1 MGKTGKK
8 EEPVTAGADL
18 RRRLLNRVCSLYA
31 QGFEGEP
38 MAQAALRAAGITDET
53 LWADFKLGY
62 SDGSLASVIPEGGE
76 VREALQGLGLL
87 TKEGMEIFKGC
98 VVFPWFDENEDCIGL
113 AGLRIDGGE
122 WVYLPGPRSGLWHWQ
137 ALKRTRS
144 ILLASSILEALHL
157 YQAGFR
163 DVVALWG
170 VNGLT
175 EDHKRLF
182 QRYGVKEVFL
192 VFDAPGSV
200 LDALREEGLL
210 AQVVKVGKPLGEF
223 LREPSAAKELETL
236 LTAAS
241 PTTKLSS
248 EKTAKERE
256 EGYERTP
263 TGFIV
268 RYGKRWYEM
277 KAVEREGVRLKVTL
291 KAWERDREGSFL
303 DTMDL
308 YSMRG
313 RAQLA
318 RQLKEHF
325 REKPEVIEG
334 DVAKLLEA
342 AEAHDPKREQETP
355 KAVEMTEEEK
365 REALGL
371 LCDREL
377 LTRIL
382 EDFERCG
389 LTGEEDN
396 KLIGYLAA
404 VSRKLEEPL
413 SVLVQSRSAAGKST
427 LQDAILRFVPEEDY
441 EKYTRLTGQALF
453 YMAEG
458 GLSHKLLAIE
468 EEAGARDASYSIR
481 NLQSSKYLSIATTEK
496 DSATGKMRTV
506 EYKVK
511 GPVAMMLTTT
521 AVDMDYETQNR
532 FVTLTIDESKE
543 MTERILIHQRVLE
556 TAEGLRLKREGER
569 VAKRQKNAQRLLKPL
584 WVVNPFAPK
593 LTFPAHSLR
602 ARRDHKKYL
611 GLIKTIAFLHQ
622 YQREIKT
629 LEEGGERVEYIEVTK
644 GDVEEA
650 NRLMAGVLG
659 QTMGELSAPG
669 KALLAKVRE
678 LVKERGKGKGGFR
691 FTRRNIREYS
701 GWSDFQVKTHIQEL
715 TDLEYLYSVTGKKG
729 KEYVYEL
736 TAPEGG
742 EDGKPFLAGLTA
754 TSTLAEVGT

>member
-1 MGKTGKK
+1 MGKSGKK
-8 EEPVTAGADL
+8 EAALTPGGDL

-31 QGFEGEP
+31 QGFEGAP
-38 MAQAALRAAGITDET
+38 VAQAALRAAGVADET

-76 VREALQGLGLL
+76 VREALLSLGLL
-87 TKEGMEIFKGC
+87 TKEGEELFKGC
-98 VVFPWFDENEDCIGL
+98 VVFPWFDENEDCVGV
-113 AGLRIDGGE
+113 AGLRVDAGE
-122 WVYLPGPRSGLWHWQ
+122 WVYLPGPRSGAWHWQ
-137 ALKRTRS
+137 ALKRNRS
-144 ILLASSILEALHL
+144 ILLTASILEALYL
-157 YQAGFR
+157 YQAGFK

-192 VFDAPGSV
+192 VFEAPGPV
-200 LDALREEGLL
+200 LDALREEGVQ
-210 AQVVKVGKPLGEF
+210 AQTVKIGKPLGEF
-223 LREPSAAKELETL
+223 FCEAGAGREFETL

-241 PTTKLSS
+241 PATKISS
-248 EKTAKERE
+248 ERTAKERE

-263 TGFIV
+263 TGFMV
-268 RYGKRWYEM
+268 RYGKRWYEV
-277 KAVEREGVRLKVTL
+277 KALEREGVRLKVTL
-291 KAWERDREGSFL
+291 KAWENGKESSFL

-308 YSMRG
+308 YSLRG

-342 AEAHDPKREQETP
+342 AEAHDPKREAETP
-355 KAVEMTEEEK
+355 KAAPMSEEEK
-365 REALGL
+365 AEALGL

-377 LTRIL
+377 MTRIL

-404 VSRKLEEPL
+404 VSRKLDDPL

-427 LQDAILRFVPEEDY
+427 LQDAILRFVPEEDF

-453 YMAEG
+453 YKAEG

-496 DSATGKMRTV
+496 DSATGRMKTV
-506 EYKVK
+506 EYRVK

-532 FVTLTIDESKE
+532 FVTLTIDESQE
-543 MTERILIHQRVLE
+543 MTERILTHQRRLE

-569 VAKRQKNAQRLLKPL
+569 VSRRQKNAQRLLKPL
-584 WVVNPFAPK
+584 WVVNPYAPK
-593 LTFPAHSLR
+593 LTFPANSLR

-611 GLIKTIAFLHQ
+611 GLIKAIAFLHQ
-622 YQREIKT
+622 YQREVKV
-629 LEEGGERVEYIEVTK
+629 LEEGGERVEYIEAT
-644 GDVEEA
+644 GADVEAA

-669 KALLAKVRE
+669 KALLAR
-678 LVKERGKGKGGFR
+678 VKEMAKGKPKAYR
-691 FTRRNIREYS
+691 FTRRDIREFS

-736 TAPEGG
+736 AAGG
-742 EDGKPFLAGLTA
+742 KEDGPPVLAGLTRVEA
-754 TSTLAEVGT
+754 QA